1 MDIRKTARLILLN
14 PENEVLLMNI
24 RSKDV
29 SDPDKPIQKP
39 FWVTIGGKIEDGE
52 SLVEAAIREVT
63 EETGHTNVLIGP
75 PIWHGAVLLNWKGV
89 QTELQETFVVAHTDQ
104 YEIIRDGLSQEEQ
117 EVVQKYKWWSV
128 AELQSTDDIIIPCD
142 IAKLLPD
149 IIAGKYPELVM
160 NIDLSTPESGP
171 SKKLKAAEDKG
182 PTLDSI

>member
-52 SLVEAAIREVT
+52 SLSEAAIREVA

-75 PIWHGAVLLNWKGV
+75 PIWHGSVVLNWKGV
-89 QTELQETFVVAHTDQ
+89 QTELQETFVVAHTDK

-128 AELQSTDDIIIPCD
+128 AELQSTDDIIIPRD
-142 IAKLLPD
+142 LATLLPD
-149 IIAGKYPELVM
+149 IIAGNYPESAVQ
-160 NIDLSTPESGP
+160 IDLSTPEDGTQ
-171 SKKLKAAEDKG
+171 KKTTKTSDIKNMA
-182 PTLDSI
+182 P